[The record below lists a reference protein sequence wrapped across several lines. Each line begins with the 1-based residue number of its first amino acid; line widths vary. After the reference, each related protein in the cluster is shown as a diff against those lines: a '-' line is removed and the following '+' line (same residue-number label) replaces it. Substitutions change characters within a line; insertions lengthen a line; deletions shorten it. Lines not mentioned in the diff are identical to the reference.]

1 MCVSKSWLRFILQIS
16 TIGVVKNMVSMNQ
29 TLALGGFTTET
40 FKSPRQ
46 IVVSSSSLFEQRKG
60 ASTENQV
67 QQFGKWI
74 SSGQTQN
81 LECIYFKTI
90 LSQKFIDQAYEF
102 RANLHKVKGLYLHI
116 CTREPL
122 NFEQFITMFPN
133 LSYLRIEFATIA
145 CSVTFGKAILRGVE
159 QLTVI
164 SSNSQTGKVFNK
176 PLTNFPNVRV
186 LKLRCMAVDLKPGTK
201 LSYNQIKAQQF
212 NFHQFIQEFANLP
225 NLQTLVLHHDE
236 IRQPSLSL
244 RMNSG
249 SFASLK
255 ELKVHNLIQ
264 MELLGQ
270 PLLTNLNLGF
280 LIPLVVSSSEVVGKF
295 FKGIRTCGNFQR
307 KNLKIKF
314 YPIKILDLTCAK
326 YLPKLN
332 QYFAN
337 EMLRSSSNIEIFFE
351 LPNKYSPEMDP
362 IVLELKNFFAL
373 IKYFA
378 PDPMTTNQ
386 SNTIGFKLVQRP
398 IRYYVNIPSISVSY
412 SPILL

>member
-1 MCVSKSWLRFILQIS
+1 
-16 TIGVVKNMVSMNQ
+16 
-29 TLALGGFTTET
+29 
-40 FKSPRQ
+40 
-46 IVVSSSSLFEQRKG
+46 
-60 ASTENQV
+60 
-67 QQFGKWI
+67 
-74 SSGQTQN
+74 
-81 LECIYFKTI
+81 
-90 LSQKFIDQAYEF
+90 
-102 RANLHKVKGLYLHI
+102 
-116 CTREPL
+116 
-122 NFEQFITMFPN
+122 
-133 LSYLRIEFATIA
+133 
-145 CSVTFGKAILRGVE
+145 
-159 QLTVI
+159 
-164 SSNSQTGKVFNK
+164 
-176 PLTNFPNVRV
+176 
-186 LKLRCMAVDLKPGTK
+186 
-201 LSYNQIKAQQF
+201 
-212 NFHQFIQEFANLP
+212 
-225 NLQTLVLHHDE
+225 
-236 IRQPSLSL
+236 
-244 RMNSG
+244 MNSG